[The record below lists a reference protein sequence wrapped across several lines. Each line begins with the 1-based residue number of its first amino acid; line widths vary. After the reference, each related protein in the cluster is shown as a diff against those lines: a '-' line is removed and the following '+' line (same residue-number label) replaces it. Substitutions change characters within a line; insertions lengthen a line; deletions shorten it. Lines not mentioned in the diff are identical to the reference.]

1 MDRDSEDSLRGEICE
16 IKAIPIAQKTEHH
29 FRRLNDLESEI
40 RRRHPELLGKS
51 IFPLIFRKVD

>member
-1 MDRDSEDSLRGEICE
+1 MDRDSEDSLRGEICD
-16 IKAIPIAQKTEHH
+16 IKAIRYSADDKK
-29 FRRLNDLESEI
+29 RLNDLESEI